1 MIRAIAPV
9 ASLLLGVVILLT
21 GHGLQGV
28 LLPVRATLE
37 AFSPFA
43 VGLIGGAYFL
53 GFTLGC
59 WRGPRLIR
67 RAGHV
72 RVFAAMTAVAS
83 AAPLLHGLWVN
94 LWSWGLLR
102 LVSGFCFAVLYVVIE
117 SWLNERTADESRG
130 RVFSSYIFINML
142 GLAIGQQL
150 LLLTAPGELS
160 LFALTSV
167 LVSIAAV
174 PLLMSTGEQPRAVE
188 ESAFDLA
195 ALYGNSPTGML
206 GSLGAGVTNGAFWS
220 LAPVFTA
227 AAAYDVNLAAWFMT
241 AAVLGGAAGQWPF
254 GWLSDRVD
262 RRIVLIGLCAAG
274 AVLGV
279 LLWVLAGRTAQPLLM
294 AAGFAWGAMAFP
306 VYTISVAQAN
316 DRADPETFVMISSG
330 LLLMYGIGAIMGPL
344 AAAALMGILGG
355 GALFL
360 FTGFAHAG
368 LALYVATRRRGQE
381 APAAS
386 EQTDFSDA
394 LASAL
399 TASQVFQE
407 ELEREGLEREG
418 LERDVL
424 DGDEVPEG
432 GG

>member
-1 MIRAIAPV
+1 MIRSIAPV
-9 ASLLLGVVILLT
+9 ASLLLGVAILLT
-21 GHGLQGV
+21 GQGLQGV

-37 AFSPFA
+37 SFSPFA

-53 GFTLGC
+53 GFTVGC

-72 RVFAAMTAVAS
+72 RVFAAMTAIAS

-102 LVSGFCFAVLYVVIE
+102 LVTGFCFAVLYVVIE
-117 SWLNERTADESRG
+117 SWLNERADDRDRG
-130 RVFSSYIFINML
+130 RVFSAYIFINML

-150 LLLTAPGELS
+150 LMLSAPGELS

-167 LVSIAAV
+167 LISIAAV

-188 ESAFDLA
+188 ESTFDLA
-195 ALYGNSPTGML
+195 ALYRNSPTGML
-206 GSLGAGVTNGAFWS
+206 GSLTSGVANGAFWS

-227 AAAYDVNLAAWFMT
+227 TAAYNVNLAAWFMT
-241 AAVLGGAAGQWPF
+241 AAVLGGAVGQWPF

-262 RRIVLIGLCAAG
+262 RRHVLIGLCAAG
-274 AVLGV
+274 AGLGL
-279 LLWVLAGRTAQPLLM
+279 LLWLLADQSSVPLLL
-294 AAGFAWGAMAFP
+294 AASFAWGATAFP

-330 LLLMYGIGAIMGPL
+330 LLLMFGMGAIIGPL
-344 AAAALMGILGG
+344 LASALMGALGG

-360 FTGFAHAG
+360 FTGLAHAA
-368 LALYVATRRRGQE
+368 LALFVTARRRTQD
-381 APAAS
+381 APPES
-386 EQTDFSDA
+386 EQTEFGDA

-399 TASQVFQE
+399 TASHVFEE
-407 ELEREGLEREG
+407 ELEREILEGEPAA
-418 LERDVL
+418 E
-424 DGDEVPEG
+424 ENH
-432 GG
+432 